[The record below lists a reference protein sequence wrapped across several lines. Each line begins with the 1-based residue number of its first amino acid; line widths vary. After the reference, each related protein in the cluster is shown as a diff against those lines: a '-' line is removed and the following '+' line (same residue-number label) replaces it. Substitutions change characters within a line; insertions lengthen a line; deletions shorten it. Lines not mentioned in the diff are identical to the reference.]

1 MAKLLPESVSRFYIL
16 LAQESSLIQAE
27 TFSFVDH
34 DMMMR
39 YHWGRMPGHLYMHQ
53 RQHPTV
59 LTGAGSMCQERVRA
73 DDEAQDL
80 GPDEPANRESTYNE
94 CTLVGSNSDDSN
106 RDFDPKADLE
116 SGDESSSS
124 ENSSHESKES
134 SVDDDDEWEVE
145 LMYED

>member
-1 MAKLLPESVSRFYIL
+1 
-16 LAQESSLIQAE
+16 
-27 TFSFVDH
+27 
-34 DMMMR
+34 MMMR
-39 YHWGRMPGHLYMHQ
+39 YHWDHMPSHLYMHQ

-59 LTGAGSMCQERVRA
+59 LTGTGSMCQERVRA

-80 GPDEPANRESTYNE
+80 DPDEPANRESTYNE
-94 CTLVGSNSDDSN
+94 CTQVGSNSDNSD

-116 SGDESSSS
+116 SGDETSSS

-134 SVDDDDEWEVE
+134 SVDDDDDEWEVE